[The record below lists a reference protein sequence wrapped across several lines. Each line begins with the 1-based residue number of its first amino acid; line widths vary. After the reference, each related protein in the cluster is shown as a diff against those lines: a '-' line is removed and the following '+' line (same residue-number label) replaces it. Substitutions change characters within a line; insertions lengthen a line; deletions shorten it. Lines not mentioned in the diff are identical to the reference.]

1 MRTALSVSAS
11 SRCRTSLT
19 PSAARPSPSPLPLVR
34 ARARRLT
41 KLDAWKTALLLTIK
55 RSIAEE
61 PALT

>member
-1 MRTALSVSAS
+1 MRAGSSCATLALAVLAE
-11 SRCRTSLT
+11 T
-19 PSAARPSPSPLPLVR
+19 PVLFP
-34 ARARRLT
+34 RRLT